1 MRISDEG
8 ASAVDEADQA
18 QFEQYEERRRRLLS
32 GE

>member
-8 ASAVDEADQA
+8 NSAVDDADQV

-32 GE
+32 GQ